1 MHKKMFKTNKAVV
14 TLVIALC
21 LAAAPATL
29 MAGPFSLNVI
39 DTPTTFISY
48 RGDMQFDFSMYD
60 NGGILGSASL
70 SVSDYIFLGLYFD
83 VGKLIGSEDVRFY
96 QPGVLARFLISD
108 GSGTIPSIAIGYGYF
123 MRGDVHRVD
132 GQIVNGL
139 YVVAS
144 QGYFL
149 FGNEQ
154 YFFFGFRYPVI
165 PLSFSHPKNTN
176 LFFST
181 ILEFSPEFSIKG
193 EIENIYLTEN
203 RGAEIFYNLGA
214 ELNVVDLV
222 TLGLDLKYSPSIN
235 RIVRILRIGYTTQF

>member
-1 MHKKMFKTNKAVV
+1 MYKKIFKSNKAVF
-14 TLVIALC
+14 TLVITLC
-21 LAAAPATL
+21 LATAPAVLT
-29 MAGPFSLNVI
+29 AGPFSLNVI

-48 RGDMQFDFSMYD
+48 RGDLQFDFSMYD

-83 VGKLIGSEDVRFY
+83 VGKLIGSEDVQFY
-96 QPGVLARFLISD
+96 QPGVLARFLVSD
-108 GSGTIPSIAIGYGYF
+108 GSGAIPPIAIGYGYF
-123 MRGDVHRVD
+123 MRGEVHRVD
-132 GQIVNGL
+132 GQTVNGL

-154 YFFFGFRYPVI
+154 YFFFGLRYPVI

-176 LFFST
+176 LFLST

-193 EIENIYLTEN
+193 EIENIYFTEN